1 MDDREAIRCVMGG
14 LAPHRQLMIEKHNL
28 ITLWKLWHLNW
39 KSPCYPSNG
48 YKGTPWLLPWYKTLT
63 HTSTDA
69 SSALVERI
77 PWCKTHS
84 HYAPSVLIDSRCDL
98 LHRSPST
105 SMWDG
110 MLPTARVQLTGGG
123 GTAMIHCIQLEYNKF
138 SVEIYYIH
146 TYTQL
151 VLSQWLW
158 SACASL
164 SHAPSSKAKAYAFVR
179 SGPL

>member
-1 MDDREAIRCVMGG
+1 
-14 LAPHRQLMIEKHNL
+14 
-28 ITLWKLWHLNW
+28 
-39 KSPCYPSNG
+39 
-48 YKGTPWLLPWYKTLT
+48 
-63 HTSTDA
+63 
-69 SSALVERI
+69 
-77 PWCKTHS
+77 
-84 HYAPSVLIDSRCDL
+84 
-98 LHRSPST
+98 
-105 SMWDG
+105 